1 MVCKYIS
8 CLRSLKSSLIATF
21 PYLYPL
27 HYLYGC
33 LIDYNELGENE

>member
-1 MVCKYIS
+1 MYWLFKIIEIF
-8 CLRSLKSSLIATF
+8 LIATF